1 MIPLESL
8 YVKEIISVENQN
20 LKDIISVQ
28 REHSGADG
36 LLHSA
41 GIEQIWM
48 SDLFEWELL
57 VFKSEYEHIGNSL
70 DISKGVQLRKT
81 LGDSSESLCY
91 LLKADLTAV
100 KLR

>member
-41 GIEQIWM
+41 GNR
-48 SDLFEWELL
+48 FECLTCL
-57 VFKSEYEHIGNSL
+57 
-70 DISKGVQLRKT
+70 
-81 LGDSSESLCY
+81 SESF
-91 LLKADLTAV
+91 
-100 KLR
+100 

>member
-41 GIEQIWM
+41 GIEQI
-48 SDLFEWELL
+48 
-57 VFKSEYEHIGNSL
+57 
-70 DISKGVQLRKT
+70 
-81 LGDSSESLCY
+81 
-91 LLKADLTAV
+91 
-100 KLR
+100 